1 MNTEI
6 ELDKKNSFNSPL
18 IIRKENN
25 QKNSQI
31 VIRSSSI
38 YQINQD
44 LLSSQI
50 NENTEKSFSE
60 FQSIEE
66 LKRVLPLINNLKAL
80 NLLMKATQEGEVEE
94 FIVILDDLKNRK
106 EKLRLNDLLD
116 HKKQTLLHIA
126 CFKNLPQIVE
136 RLLETVKQNCTQN
149 EFEEWINR
157 VNQDKFGSI
166 HFAAYVG
173 SIMILEMLQKAGADL
188 NIKNQQ
194 GQNALSVA
202 CQGDQVQAMVWL
214 YLQGQSIVEQ
224 DSQGGTPLHWATYFD
239 SLFSIQFL
247 LSWISKLPNYSYYI
261 NLKDGEGMTP
271 LHLAAVT
278 GNCRIAKKLL
288 QKGANK
294 NIRDIKN
301 QTPAETAQENQ
312 QNAVYEILMSNNW
325 LLEFLNIKTSI
336 KPPSISWIQI
346 IAFFIIYFYC
356 MIGTILFVYP
366 FYTEDNKEWLQ
377 ILSVFS
383 FLLGI
388 ILYFLTMFLR
398 PGYIQ
403 KNTDQ
408 YQLFKLLNDYE
419 PWEICSECL
428 IKKPERSRHCEFCK
442 QCIVVYDHHCPWVNN
457 CIGAN
462 NYFIY
467 FFFISMIWINL
478 IHILIVNS
486 IFIGQEYTKSNQIY
500 SWFNNLIISQSQTLF
515 LIKTVVQSIILF
527 LSVLFLIAVSHLLY
541 GQIITLFTNR
551 TTFEKYKQSENFNSN
566 NTKSKSQKQLQ
577 QQSIKNEEQKL
588 KCSCKNCIIMCCGN
602 AHNPAFQ

>member
-6 ELDKKNSFNSPL
+6 ELDKQNNISTPL
-18 IIRKENN
+18 IIKKENQ
-25 QKNSQI
+25 QKSSQI
-31 VIRSSSI
+31 LNRSSSI

-44 LLSSQI
+44 LLRSQI
-50 NENTEKSFSE
+50 KEQIDKSLSE

-66 LKRVLPLINNLKAL
+66 LKKVIPFINYAKAL
-80 NLLMKATQEGEVEE
+80 DMLLKATQEGEVEE
-94 FIVILDDLKNRK
+94 FLVILDDLKTRK
-106 EKLRLNDLLD
+106 EKLRLNDQLD

-126 CFKNLPQIVE
+126 CFKNLPAIVE
-136 RLLETVKQNCTQN
+136 KLLETVKQNSTQI

-157 VNQDKFGSI
+157 VNQDQFASV

-173 SIMILEMLQKAGADL
+173 SITILEMLQKAGADL
-188 NIKNQQ
+188 NIKNSQ

-202 CQGDQVQAMVWL
+202 AQGDQVQAMVWL

-224 DSQGGTPLHWATYFD
+224 DLQGGTPLHWATYFD
-239 SLFSIQFL
+239 SLFALQFL
-247 LSWISKLPNYSYYI
+247 LSWLSKLPNYSYYI

-294 NIRDIKN
+294 SIRDNKN
-301 QTPAETAQENQ
+301 LTPADAAQENQ
-312 QNAVYEILMSNNW
+312 QNGVYEILMQNNC
-325 LLEFLNIKTSI
+325 LLEFLNIKPSV
-336 KPPSISWIQI
+336 KPPSISWTQI

-366 FYTEDNKEWLQ
+366 FYFKYEWLQ

-383 FLLGI
+383 FLLGL

-398 PGYIQ
+398 PGYIE
-403 KNTDQ
+403 KNKDQ
-408 YQLFKLLNDYE
+408 QQLFKLLNDYE
-419 PWEICSECL
+419 PWEVCSECL

-442 QCIVVYDHHCPWVNN
+442 KCIVVYDHHCPWVNN
-457 CIGAN
+457 CIGAK

-467 FFFISMIWINL
+467 FSFISIIWINL
-478 IHILIVNS
+478 IHILILNS
-486 IFIGQEYTKSNQIY
+486 LFIGKEYNNINLTY
-500 SWFNNLIISQSQTLF
+500 PWFNNMIESQSNSLF
-515 LIKTVVQSIILF
+515 VAKIVVQSIILF
-527 LSVLFLIAVSHLLY
+527 LSVLFIIAVSHLLY

-551 TTFEKYKQSENFNSN
+551 TTFEKYKQAENFQSN
-566 NTKSKSQKQLQ
+566 NQKSKSQKQLS
-577 QQSIKNEEQKL
+577 QQSIKPEETKIQ
-588 KCSCKNCIIMCCGN
+588 CSCNNCILMCCGN
-602 AHNPAFQ
+602 ANNPAFQ